1 MNEHGINEV
10 MGSVARFCMTLGLA
24 GACLGSA
31 QAAAKVRVTEALE
44 WLYPDSKVE
53 DLRACSETDV
63 PVNGVAEANVL
74 FNGLTAGV
82 PLRLSADCA
91 DAEWFRLLDVPV
103 PVNTGLDGE
112 IETPG
117 VTNVF
122 VTRDAPFR
130 VYDAMEPIA
139 DGAFV
144 PSAPTAALRF
154 RLRRFGVSSG
164 SQTVRF
170 SFSQGGE
177 TATRS
182 FTINV
187 HPVRV
192 PPVGRKSFKYT
203 NWMYYKQMAE
213 SHGLAEW
220 SPEHMRMIEKYV
232 ELAVYGRQNTA
243 MLPPFWE
250 EKRLADFAK
259 MLDRAG
265 IAYFE
270 GRHLATFSTG
280 RWGAPAFTL
289 YGSTN
294 LTTSA
299 KGAAEVAE
307 KASFIYGVLD
317 KYGWKDRWYQHIA
330 DEPSHHNADEYVKTC
345 GIVRKYMPGIR
356 LMDALEAKG
365 IVGVLDG
372 YCPKNQYYEENRSH
386 FDGLRTRPTDE
397 IWCYTCMT
405 PGGKWMNRV
414 LDHELMRPLLI
425 PWGCRRF
432 GLDGYLHWGYNWFL
446 PKTDP
451 LKGGM
456 TLAQYQ
462 AEKVPPGDCNLIYAG
477 KDGPLASVRLEAM
490 RQGFEDCDLLRVLSE
505 RDKAAA
511 DRLVARLVRGFA
523 DYTTDVG
530 EYRKVR
536 RTLLK
541 ALAR

>member
-1 MNEHGINEV
+1 MKMKKMKKRIGRIQVLAV
-10 MGSVARFCMTLGLA
+10 MLGGLGL
-24 GACLGSA
+24 CPGSA
-31 QAAAKVRVTEALE
+31 QAAAKVRVAEALE
-44 WLYPDSKVE
+44 WLYPDSRVE
-53 DLRACSETDV
+53 DVRVCEETDV
-63 PVNGVAEANVL
+63 PANGVAEANVL
-74 FNGLTAGV
+74 FNGLKPGV
-82 PLRLSADCA
+82 PLQLLADCP

-103 PVNTGLDGE
+103 PVNTGVDGE

-130 VYDAMEPIA
+130 VYDAMEPVEG
-139 DGAFV
+139 GAFV
-144 PSAPTAALRF
+144 PSASTAAVRF
-154 RLRRFGVSSG
+154 RLRKFNVVSGTQS
-164 SQTVRF
+164 VRF
-170 SFSQGGE
+170 SFSQDGQ

-182 FTINV
+182 FRINV
-187 HPVRV
+187 HPVRI

-203 NWMYYKQMAE
+203 NWMYYKQMAD

-220 SPEHMRMIEKYV
+220 SPQHMEMIAKYV
-232 ELAVYGRQNTA
+232 RLGVYGRQNTA

-250 EKRLADFAK
+250 EKRLADFIR
-259 MLDRAG
+259 MLDREG

-280 RWGAPAFTL
+280 RWGAPAFNL

-317 KYGWKDRWYQHIA
+317 KYGWKDRWYQHVA
-330 DEPSHHNADEYVKTC
+330 DEPSHHNANEYCKTC
-345 GIVRKYMPGIR
+345 GIIRKYMPGIK
-356 LMDALEAKG
+356 LMDALEAKT

-372 YCPKNQYYEENRSH
+372 YCPKNQYYEENRDFFES
-386 FDGLRTRPTDE
+386 LRTRPSDE

-414 LDHELMRPLLI
+414 LDQELIRPLLI

-432 GLDGYLHWGYNWFL
+432 GLDGYLHWGYNWFT

-456 TLAQYQ
+456 TLAQYRV
-462 AEKVPPGDCNLIYAG
+462 EKVPPGDCNLIYAG
-477 KDGPLASVRLEAM
+477 KDGPLPSVRLEAM
-490 RQGFEDCDLLRVLSE
+490 RQGFEDCDLLQVLSD
-505 RDKAAA
+505 RDKPTA
-511 DRLVARLVRGFA
+511 DCLVVRLVRGFA

-536 RTLLK
+536 RALLK